1 MNRLIRN
8 LILVSILLSGPSCVY
23 ERSYDEPSGIIYVKS
38 SQIWIIN
45 GDGSKQKQLTFS
57 GFNGHPSWSADR
69 KKILY
74 HSDIDGNY
82 EIFMMNSDGS
92 GKKQLTFTPSDISM
106 RPTWM
111 RNGNIIYSLNQ
122 SGTFTFQII
131 TTDGNFVRSI
141 PAPNGPMEISLSP
154 SGLYLADSDG
164 AGTITMINISDG
176 TQTVL
181 SLVGSRRWPQWDTNG
196 SRVFYKQNAD
206 IRYTYIDNP
215 GVEYSFYTAP
225 NIISAFAIEPSDK
238 YIYFSLFN
246 SQPDDGIY
254 RLNTETFSA
263 EAIILETGISQI
275 GIEGKPQ

>member
-1 MNRLIRN
+1 MNRLIKT
-8 LILVSILLSGPSCVY
+8 LTLVSLLLSGTSCVY

-38 SQIWIIN
+38 SQIWTSN
-45 GDGSKQKQLTFS
+45 GDGSEQKQLTFS
-57 GFNGHPSWSADR
+57 GSNGHPSWSADR

-92 GKKQLTFTPSDISM
+92 GKRQLTFTSSDISM

-122 SGTFTFQII
+122 SGTYTFEII

-141 PAPNGPMEISLSP
+141 PAPNGPMEIALSP

-164 AGTITMINISDG
+164 PGTITMINLSDG
-176 TQTVL
+176 SQTVL
-181 SLVGSRRWPQWDTNG
+181 SVVGSRRWPHWDTNG
-196 SRVFYKQNAD
+196 GRVFYKQNGD
-206 IRYTYIDNP
+206 IRFTYINNP
-215 GVEYSFYTAP
+215 GVENSFYTAP
-225 NIISAFAIEPSDK
+225 NNISAFAIEPSDK
-238 YIYFSLFN
+238 YIYYSLYN
-246 SQPDDGIY
+246 SSPDDGIY
-254 RLNTETFSA
+254 RLDTETFTV